1 MSIHAHLSEEAQ
13 QRLAAQKR
21 NTTISSIF
29 IAVMV
34 LVLIALVLGFFLLPD
49 VSKDT
54 PSIVT
59 YQSNNIDDEDVRE
72 KKVQN
77 QIQRKPSA
85 PPNSQVKVIA
95 STTPSQ
101 TSIPVPEVD
110 ITSPVAEFGDGDDF
124 GSGWGSGGDGLAGGG
139 GFTSIPATMRKRC
152 SKADRMAR
160 VKEMGGLPETE
171 EAVEKGLEWL
181 KATQNADGS
190 WGSSNK
196 AAMTGFAILAYLGR
210 CETPQS
216 EKYGESCL
224 RGIVWLVNLGMGN
237 EGKLSQSLVNRSWPY
252 EHSIATYAMCEATTF
267 CKQLDINV
275 PNLPEVMTKAVN
287 FIIENQH
294 DKGGWGYTYDMSS
307 EAHVDLSVSAWHIQ
321 ALKAARHTGIKFSG
335 LTSAMREAIDYA
347 MLMQNMDHGG
357 FGYSS
362 PRRAAGG
369 KDYFSM
375 TGGGVLSLQMGGKEH
390 SSEVRNGVSYIMDNM
405 KFDYKSEH
413 SDLYALYYES
423 QALMIRGGR
432 DWEKFNERVKGAL
445 IPHQNEN
452 GSWPVNGDPAHGMS
466 QEPYRTC
473 ICILTLEV
481 YYRFLPG
488 TAAK

>member
-13 QRLAAQKR
+13 QKLAAQKR
-21 NTTISSIF
+21 NSSISSI
-29 IAVMV
+29 IVAIMV

-49 VSKDT
+49 IGKEAPT
-54 PSIVT
+54 IVT
-59 YQSNNIDDEDVRE
+59 YQSNAIDDKDVQE
-72 KKVQN
+72 KKIQN

-124 GSGWGSGGDGLAGGG
+124 GSGWGTAGDGLGGG
-139 GFTSIPATMRKRC
+139 GFASIPATMRKRC

-160 VKEMGGLPETE
+160 VQEMGGLPETE
-171 EAVEKGLEWL
+171 ESVEKGLEWL
-181 KATQNADGS
+181 KATQNSDGS
-190 WGSSNK
+190 WGSSNR

-224 RGIVWLVNLGMGN
+224 KGIVWLVNLGMGN
-237 EGKLSQSLVNRSWPY
+237 EGKLCQNMGSKQWPY
-252 EHSIATYAMCEATTF
+252 EHSVATYAMCEATTF
-267 CKQLDINV
+267 CKQLSITV
-275 PNLPEVMTKAVN
+275 PNLPEVTTKAVD
-287 FIIENQH
+287 FIIDNQH
-294 DKGGWGYTYDMSS
+294 ENGGWGYSYDVSS
-307 EAHVDLSVSAWHIQ
+307 ASHVDLSVTAWHIQ
-321 ALKAARHTGIKFSG
+321 ALKAALHTGLDIKG
-335 LTSAMREAIDYA
+335 ATSAKKVAITYTEG
-347 MLMQNMDHGG
+347 LQNQDHGG

-362 PRRAAGG
+362 PKRTVA
-369 KDYFSM
+369 KDGYYSM
-375 TGGGVLSLQMGGKEH
+375 TGGGVLSLQMGGKEN
-390 SSEVRNGVSYIMDNM
+390 SSEVRDGVSYIMDNM
-405 KFDYKSEH
+405 EFDYKSDQ
-413 SDLYALYYES
+413 SDLYALYYEA

-432 DWEKFNERVKGAL
+432 DWDKFNDKIKGAL
-445 IPHQNEN
+445 IQHQNED
-452 GSWPVNGDPAHGMS
+452 GSWPTPGDSSHHMNDIT
-466 QEPYRTC
+466 YRTC
-473 ICILTLEV
+473 LCILTLEV